1 MKKNKLLSLFLA
13 IIMVFSCVNTFP
25 TTVIALGNPTFTVS
39 SGNGNPGEDVTLTVD
54 ISNNPGI
61 CTATI
66 WVHYDKGLK
75 LKSVTDSGLL
85 VGGLFGGDKN
95 ANPYGLGWDDSANFD
110 GDNSSRL

>member
-1 MKKNKLLSLFLA
+1 MKKYKLVSLFLA
-13 IIMVFSCVNTFP
+13 IIMVFSCVNTLP

-39 SGNGNPGEDVTLTVD
+39 CGSGNPGEDITLTVD

-75 LKSVTDSGLL
+75 LKSVTDSCL
-85 VGGLFGGDKN
+85 
-95 ANPYGLGWDDSANFD
+95 
-110 GDNSSRL
+110 